1 MPILARRLASVMCAL
16 LLPACNG
23 GSSDDTGT
31 TGTPGTSN
39 GPAITSTTG
48 DEPTSTSNPTTT
60 PDPTTTTPGGTDT
73 TNDLPTDP
81 STDPSTDPT
90 APDTTDTTDTDA
102 PGPGCPLVA
111 GPGVS
116 ELALDPELFGDGDD
130 PAGSPVCTIKNPER
144 GFHGY
149 TDLRDLTGD
158 DLDDVASDGWTV
170 IYGQVLIPEYRDDPL
185 DDLVLGQVDD
195 AFDLVR
201 AHGMKVVP
209 RFHYSDGIGDPDAS
223 LDRILGH
230 IDQLAPLLQKHA
242 DVILTL
248 HAGFIG
254 AYGEWH
260 SSENGLDAPGPRKQ
274 IMDALLAA
282 LPEDRT
288 ISVRRPSFKSDAY
301 GGPLTDAT
309 AYDGSALARIGH
321 INDCFLASDD
331 DEGTYQE
338 PGEKDYAI
346 ADSKYVPV
354 GGETCGVN
362 PPRSECPAALD
373 ELALHH
379 WTHLNSAYHPGVL
392 SGWQDDGCFDEIACR
407 LGYRLALTALRFADA
422 ASPGGAIPVALDL
435 HNDGFSA
442 PTNPR
447 ELVLV
452 FDGPTRF
459 EVPTGFDLRRAFPGE
474 TTNLCIDAAVP
485 QDAPPGAYRIGVR
498 LPDAADTLAD
508 DERQAIRLAQD
519 VEWSA
524 GINWFDATV
533 DVQ

>member
-1 MPILARRLASVMCAL
+1 MPIPARRLASVMCAL

-23 GSSDDTGT
+23 GQSDDTGT
-31 TGTPGTSN
+31 TGTPNTSS
-39 GPAITSTTG
+39 GPAISSTTG
-48 DEPTSTSNPTTT
+48 DDPTSTSTSTTAPTTT
-60 PDPTTTTPGGTDT
+60 LPDATDT
-73 TNDLPTDP
+73 TSDPPTDP
-81 STDPSTDPT
+81 STTTTTPT
-90 APDTTDTTDTDA
+90 TTSTTDTDA
-102 PGPGCPLVA
+102 PGCPLDA
-111 GPGVS
+111 GPGVT
-116 ELALDPELFGDGDD
+116 ELALTPALFGGGDD
-130 PAGSPVCTIKNPER
+130 PADAPVCAIKNPER

-149 TDLRDLTGD
+149 TDLRDLTDD
-158 DLDDVASDGWTV
+158 DLDDVAADGWTV

-185 DDLVLGQVDD
+185 DALVLDQVDD
-195 AFDLVR
+195 AFNRVR

-209 RFHYSDGIGDPDAS
+209 RFHYSDGIGDPDAT

-230 IDQLAPLLQKHA
+230 IDQLAPLLQAHA

-282 LPEDRT
+282 LPNDRT

-301 GGPLTDAT
+301 AGPLTDAT
-309 AYDGSALARIGH
+309 AFDGSALARVGH
-321 INDCFLASDD
+321 VNDCFLASDD

-346 ADSKYVPV
+346 ADSNYVPV

-379 WTHLNSAYHPGVL
+379 WTHLNSAYHPDVL
-392 SGWQDDGCFDEIACR
+392 SGWRDDGCFDEIACR

-422 ASPGGAIPVALDL
+422 ASPGGAVPVALDL
-435 HNDGFSA
+435 YNDGFAA

-447 ELVLV
+447 PLRLV

-459 EVPTGFDLRRAFPGE
+459 EAPAEFDLRAALPGE
-474 TTNLCIDAAVP
+474 TVKLCVDAAVP
-485 QDAPPGAYRIGVR
+485 QDAPPGAYRLGVR
-498 LPDAADTLAD
+498 MPDAADTLEG

-519 VEWSA
+519 IEWS
-524 GINWFDATV
+524 GGVNWFDATV
-533 DVQ
+533 EIQ